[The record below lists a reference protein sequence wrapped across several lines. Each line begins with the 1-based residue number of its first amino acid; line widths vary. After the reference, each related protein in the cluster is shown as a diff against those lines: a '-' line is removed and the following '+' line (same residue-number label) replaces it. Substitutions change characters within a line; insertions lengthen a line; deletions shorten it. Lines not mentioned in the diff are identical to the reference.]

1 MDLKAEIAHMQQ
13 LRHPNVVQVFGISA
27 SSVSSKLFYLLEYM
41 EGGSLESYM
50 IKQRSNERHV
60 SAKNVIRMARQ
71 FAAVNILSRS
81 LASAPT
87 FPHCCPP
94 IFTVRVHWYL
104 GYVLSARGGH
114 YAPRLE
120 ACQSVAGR
128 RQES

>member
-13 LRHPNVVQVFGISA
+13 LRHPNVVQFFGVSA

-50 IKQRSNERHV
+50 IKRRSNERHV

-71 FAAVNILSRS
+71 FAAVNTL

-87 FPHCCPP
+87 FPHCCTL

-114 YAPRLE
+114 HAP
-120 ACQSVAGR
+120 
-128 RQES
+128 